1 MVVAGGASR
10 PGGVVDEL
18 TIAGRVI
25 GDAHPPYVIA
35 EIGANHNGDMALCRR
50 LVDTAQTAGADA
62 VKFQSWTRGSLISSG
77 EFARNR
83 RYGTSNGGPSL
94 EDAVLQYQMTPDR
107 LRDITAYCRDRDV
120 VSFASCFSA
129 AEVELMESLGT
140 PAYKVASM
148 DVNHL
153 PLLRHVAATGKPVL
167 LSTGMATLGEVE
179 RAVEILR
186 GGGPLALLHC
196 VSVYPSPPEL
206 VHLRQLDTWR
216 RAFGLPVG
224 YSDHTLGVAIPLAAV
239 ALGACV
245 IEKHFTLDRAMAG
258 WDHAISADPAE
269 LRSLVEGA
277 RAVHAALGRSQ
288 RAVGP
293 EELEK
298 RKSFRRQM
306 VAARALRAGEAL
318 TDADVDFKRPGAGIQ
333 PDELPYAVG
342 RRLTRDV
349 AADEEVTWADLA

>member
-1 MVVAGGASR
+1 M
-10 PGGVVDEL
+10 DEL
-18 TIAGRVI
+18 TIAGRAV
-25 GDAHPPYVIA
+25 GGAHAPYVIA
-35 EIGANHNGDMALCRR
+35 EIGANHNGDMALCRQ
-50 LVDTAQTAGADA
+50 LVDSAQAAGADA
-62 VKFQSWTRGSLISSG
+62 VKFQSWTRESLISTG

-83 RYGTSNGGPSL
+83 RYGTGNGSPSL
-94 EDAVLQYQMTPDR
+94 EDAVVQYQMTPDR
-107 LRDITAYCRDRDV
+107 LRDITAYCRERGM

-129 AEVELMESLGT
+129 AEVALMESLGA

-179 RAVEILR
+179 RALDILR
-186 GGGPLALLHC
+186 QGGPVVLLHC
-196 VSVYPSPPEL
+196 VSIYPSPPEL

-224 YSDHTLGVAIPLAAV
+224 YSDHTLGLAVPLAAV

-245 IEKHFTLDRAMAG
+245 IEKHFTLDRNLAG

-269 LRSLVEGA
+269 LRALVDGA
-277 RAVHAALGRSQ
+277 RAVHGALGRS
-288 RAVGP
+288 RRTVGP

-298 RKSFRRQM
+298 RRSFRRQM
-306 VAARALRAGEAL
+306 VAARALRAGQQL
-318 TDADVDFKRPGAGIQ
+318 NDADVDFKRPGAGIQ
-333 PDELPYAVG
+333 PDELSYVLG

-349 AADEEVTWADLA
+349 APDEEVTWADLS

>member
-1 MVVAGGASR
+1 MA
-10 PGGVVDEL
+10 EL
-18 TIAGRVI
+18 TIAGRAI
-25 GDAHPPYVIA
+25 GGANAPYVIA

-50 LVDTAQTAGADA
+50 LVDTAQAAGADA
-62 VKFQSWTRGSLISSG
+62 VKFQSWTRDSLISAG

-83 RYGTSNGGPSL
+83 RYGSGNGSPSL

-107 LRDITAYCRDRDV
+107 IRDITAYCAERGI
-120 VSFASCFSA
+120 VSFASCFA
-129 AEVELMESLGT
+129 ASEVELMESLGA

-179 RAVEILR
+179 RALDILR
-186 GGGPLALLHC
+186 EGGPVALLHC
-196 VSVYPSPPEL
+196 VSVYPSPPDL
-206 VHLRQLDTWR
+206 IHLRQLDTWR
-216 RAFGLPVG
+216 RACGVPVG
-224 YSDHTLGVAIPLAAV
+224 YSDHTLGVAVPLAAV

-269 LRSLVEGA
+269 LRSLVDGA
-277 RAVHAALGRSQ
+277 RAVHAAMGSSVRV
-288 RAVGP
+288 VGP
-293 EELEK
+293 EEMEK
-298 RKSFRRQM
+298 RRSFRRQM
-306 VAARALRAGEAL
+306 VAARALRAGQPL
-318 TDADVDFKRPGAGIQ
+318 HDADVAFKRPGAGIQ
-333 PDELPYAVG
+333 PDELSYAVG

-349 AADEEVTWADLA
+349 APDEEVTWADLA